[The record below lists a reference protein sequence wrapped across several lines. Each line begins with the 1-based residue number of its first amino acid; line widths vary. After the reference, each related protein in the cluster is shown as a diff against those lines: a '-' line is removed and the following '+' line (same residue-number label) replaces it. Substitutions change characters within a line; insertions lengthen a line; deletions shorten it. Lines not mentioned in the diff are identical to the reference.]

1 MGESSSISERVSS
14 PPCASNPQ
22 AWDMDQG
29 GLTDWLRSLRI
40 CTTECP
46 LLTRCWEAR
55 NRQYADGRGPVG
67 VIWAGTAYTET
78 GQPLLTQS
86 ALVEYGSAGN
96 SRRRRQA
103 GKVAA

>member
-55 NRQYADGRGPVG
+55 NRQYADGRRR
-67 VIWAGTAYTET
+67 VIAERRATKTF
-78 GQPLLTQS
+78 
-86 ALVEYGSAGN
+86 ALYS
-96 SRRRRQA
+96 S
-103 GKVAA
+103 